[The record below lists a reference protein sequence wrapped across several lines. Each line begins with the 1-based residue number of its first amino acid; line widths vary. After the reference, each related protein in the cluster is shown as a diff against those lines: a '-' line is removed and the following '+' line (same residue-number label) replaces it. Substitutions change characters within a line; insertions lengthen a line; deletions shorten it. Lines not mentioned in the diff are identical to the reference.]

1 MNFCIGDIF
10 PMTFLNRNAM
20 KRYLFLLLFSLS
32 GITLFSQNL
41 QLHYNVSDGRKYLTS
56 IVELFRPDRH
66 GTFTC

>member
-1 MNFCIGDIF
+1 
-10 PMTFLNRNAM
+10 M

-41 QLHYNVSDGRKYLTS
+41 QLHYNVGDGRKYLTS

>member
-1 MNFCIGDIF
+1 
-10 PMTFLNRNAM
+10 M

-41 QLHYNVSDGRKYLTS
+41 QLHYNVGDGRKYLTS
-56 IVELFRPDRH
+56 NAEMFRPDRH